1 MRAAIRAIARDVHRV
16 RVFISLARITHNR
29 VAISVLTTKR
39 KVVSAQRALVP
50 DCKATPLSVVAIV
63 PVTIIIVRRVA
74 ISPVLVSSM
83 VSRVATSPVSSMVS
97 RVAIVLT
104 TTSSRMVRAAISPVP
119 VSSMVSKVV
128 ISPVRAVMVSSIKAA
143 MASSV
148 AATASS
154 VRVVIVS
161 VVAMVHSVRAVSVPV
176 RVVMTPMPSIR

>member
-74 ISPVLVSSM
+74 ISPVL
-83 VSRVATSPVSSMVS
+83 VSSMVS